1 MSIRHYSPR
10 RNRRRGIS
18 SRSQFALNLTLGI
31 AILLQI
37 SYPLLSGEPLRVVT
51 ISTVYWGAG
60 AMALHALLAF
70 GARYAFTYLGIA
82 LSFGFF
88 IELIGLKTGWPFG
101 TYEYDPS
108 LGPQLFDVPLV
119 VPFAWAMIAHP
130 IICAAR
136 RVAGNW
142 VFLYGGFGLMA
153 YDLFLDP
160 QMVTA
165 GRWTWEVTGSH
176 VPFTPEVPLSNAFGW
191 LLSGMALIAIL
202 HLALP
207 RDRRKVSASF
217 VTIDIFLI
225 WTWFAGVVS
234 NLFFFDRPGI
244 AFIFGLSFGAVLAPY
259 IFSRWLGRP

>member
-37 SYPLLSGEPLRVVT
+37 SYPLLSGEALRVVT

-82 LSFGFF
+82 LPFGFL

-130 IICAAR
+130 ILCAAR

-202 HLALP
+202 HLLLP

-217 VTIDIFLI
+217 ITIDIFLI

-244 AFIFGLSFGAVLAPY
+244 AFIFGLTFGAILAPY

>member
-18 SRSQFALNLTLGI
+18 SRSHFALNLTLGI

-37 SYPLLSGEPLRVVT
+37 SYPLLSGEALRVVT

-70 GARYAFTYLGIA
+70 GARYAFTYLGVA
-82 LSFGFF
+82 LPFGFL

-130 IICAAR
+130 ILCAAR

-217 VTIDIFLI
+217 ITIDIFLI

-244 AFIFGLSFGAVLAPY
+244 AFIFGLTFGAILAPY

>member
-37 SYPLLSGEPLRVVT
+37 SYPLLSGEALRVVT

-82 LSFGFF
+82 LPFGFL

-130 IICAAR
+130 ILCAAR

-142 VFLYGGFGLMA
+142 VFLYGGFGLMT

-217 VTIDIFLI
+217 ITIDIFLI

-244 AFIFGLSFGAVLAPY
+244 AFIFGLTFGVVLAPY

>member
-1 MSIRHYSPR
+1 
-10 RNRRRGIS
+10 
-18 SRSQFALNLTLGI
+18 
-31 AILLQI
+31 LLQI
-37 SYPLLSGEPLRVVT
+37 SYPLLSGEALRVVT

-82 LSFGFF
+82 LPFGFL
-88 IELIGLKTGWPFG
+88 IELLGLKTGWPFG

-130 IICAAR
+130 ILCAAR
-136 RVAGNW
+136 RLAGNW

-217 VTIDIFLI
+217 ITIDIFLI

-244 AFIFGLSFGAVLAPY
+244 AFIFGATFGAVLAPY

>member
-1 MSIRHYSPR
+1 
-10 RNRRRGIS
+10 
-18 SRSQFALNLTLGI
+18 LGI

-37 SYPLLSGEPLRVVT
+37 SYPLLSGEALRVVT

-82 LSFGFF
+82 LSFGFL

-101 TYEYDPS
+101 TYEYDPT

-130 IICAAR
+130 ILCAAR

-217 VTIDIFLI
+217 ITIDIFLI

-244 AFIFGLSFGAVLAPY
+244 AFIFGLTFGVVLAPY

>member
-37 SYPLLSGEPLRVVT
+37 SYPLLSGEALRVVT

-82 LSFGFF
+82 LSFGFL
-88 IELIGLKTGWPFG
+88 IELMGLKTGWPFG
-101 TYEYDPS
+101 TYKYDPS
-108 LGPQLFDVPLV
+108 LGPQLFDVPQV

-130 IICAAR
+130 ILCAAR

-142 VFLYGGFGLMA
+142 VLLYGGFGLMA

-217 VTIDIFLI
+217 ITIDIFLI

-244 AFIFGLSFGAVLAPY
+244 AFIFGLTFGAILAPY

>member
-18 SRSQFALNLTLGI
+18 YRSQFALNLTLGI

-37 SYPLLSGEPLRVVT
+37 SYPLLSGEALRVVT

-82 LSFGFF
+82 LSFGFL

-101 TYEYDPS
+101 TYEYDPT

-130 IICAAR
+130 ILCAAR

-217 VTIDIFLI
+217 ITIDIFLI

-244 AFIFGLSFGAVLAPY
+244 AFIFGLTFGAILAPY

>member
-18 SRSQFALNLTLGI
+18 SRAQFALNLTLGI
-31 AILLQI
+31 AILLQV
-37 SYPLLSGEPLRVVT
+37 SYPLLDGEALRVVT

-101 TYEYDPS
+101 TYQYDDS

-130 IICAAR
+130 ILCAAR

-160 QMVTA
+160 QMVNA
-165 GRWTWEVTGSH
+165 GRWTWEVTGSR

-207 RDRRKVSASF
+207 RDRRKVSAGF
-217 VTIDIFLI
+217 AAIDIFLI
-225 WTWFAGVVS
+225 WTWLAGVIS

-244 AFIFGLSFGAVLAPY
+244 AFLFGLTFGAVLAPF

>member
-37 SYPLLSGEPLRVVT
+37 SYPLLSGEALRVVT

-60 AMALHALLAF
+60 AMALHALLAS

-82 LSFGFF
+82 LPFGFL
-88 IELIGLKTGWPFG
+88 IELLGLKTGWPFG

-130 IICAAR
+130 ILCAAR
-136 RVAGNW
+136 RLAGNW

-217 VTIDIFLI
+217 ITIDIFLI

-234 NLFFFDRPGI
+234 NLFFFNRPGI
-244 AFIFGLSFGAVLAPY
+244 AFIFGATFGAVLAPY

>member
-18 SRSQFALNLTLGI
+18 SRAQLFLNLTLAV
-31 AILLQI
+31 AILLQV
-37 SYPLLSGEPLRVVT
+37 SYPLLNGEALRIVT
-51 ISTVYWGAG
+51 IATVYWGAA

-70 GARYAFTYLGIA
+70 GSRYTFTYLGITLA
-82 LSFGFF
+82 FGYF
-88 IELIGLKTGWPFG
+88 IELIGLKSGWPFG
-101 TYEYDPS
+101 IYSYDSS
-108 LGPQLFDVPLV
+108 LGPQIFDVPLV

-130 IICAAR
+130 ILCAAR

-160 QMVTA
+160 QMVSA
-165 GRWTWEVTGSH
+165 GRWKWEVTGSH
-176 VPFTPEVPLSNAFGW
+176 VPFTPEVPLSNAVGW
-191 LLSGMALIAIL
+191 LLSGMALTALL

-207 RDRRKVSASF
+207 RERRKVSAGF
-217 VTIDIFLI
+217 VAIDIFLI

-244 AFIFGLSFGAVLAPY
+244 AFIFGLTFGAVLAPF

>member
-37 SYPLLSGEPLRVVT
+37 SYPLLSGEALRVVT

-82 LSFGFF
+82 LSFGFL

-130 IICAAR
+130 ILCAAR

-217 VTIDIFLI
+217 ITIDIFLI

-244 AFIFGLSFGAVLAPY
+244 AFIFGLTFGAILAPY

>member
-18 SRSQFALNLTLGI
+18 SRAQFALNLTLGI

-37 SYPLLSGEPLRVVT
+37 SYPLLDGEALRVVT

-70 GARYAFTYLGIA
+70 GSRYAFTYLGIA

-88 IELIGLKTGWPFG
+88 IEFLGLKTGWPFG
-101 TYEYDPS
+101 TYTYDDS
-108 LGPQLFDVPLV
+108 LGPQLFDVPMV

-130 IICAAR
+130 ILCAAR

-160 QMVTA
+160 QMVRA

-176 VPFTPEVPLSNAFGW
+176 VPFMPEIPLSNAFGW
-191 LLSGMALIAIL
+191 LLSGMALTAIL

-207 RDRRKVSASF
+207 RDRRKTSAGF
-217 VTIDIFLI
+217 GAIDFFLI

-244 AFIFGLSFGAVLAPY
+244 AFIFGLAFGAVLAPY

>member
-18 SRSQFALNLTLGI
+18 SRAQLALNLTLGI

-37 SYPLLSGEPLRVVT
+37 SYPLLSGEALRVVT
-51 ISTVYWGAG
+51 ISTVYWAAG

-70 GARYAFTYLGIA
+70 GARYAFTYLGIT
-82 LSFGFF
+82 LSFGFL
-88 IELIGLKTGWPFG
+88 IELMGLKTSWPFG

-130 IICAAR
+130 ILCAAR
-136 RVAGNW
+136 RVSGNW

-165 GRWTWEVTGSH
+165 GRWKWEVTGSH

-202 HLALP
+202 HLTLS

-217 VTIDIFLI
+217 ITIDIFLI
-225 WTWFAGVVS
+225 WTWFAGVIS

-244 AFIFGLSFGAVLAPY
+244 AFIFGLTFGAVLAPY

>member
-37 SYPLLSGEPLRVVT
+37 SYPLLSGEALRVVT

-82 LSFGFF
+82 LSFGFL
-88 IELIGLKTGWPFG
+88 IELMGLKTGWPFG
-101 TYEYDPS
+101 TYKYDPS

-130 IICAAR
+130 ILCAAR

-160 QMVTA
+160 QTVTA

-217 VTIDIFLI
+217 ITIDIFLI

-244 AFIFGLSFGAVLAPY
+244 AFIFGLTFGVVLAPY

>member
-217 VTIDIFLI
+217 ITIDIFLI

>member
-18 SRSQFALNLTLGI
+18 SRAQLALNLTLGI
-31 AILLQI
+31 AISLQI
-37 SYPLLSGEPLRVVT
+37 SYPLLSGEALRVVT

-82 LSFGFF
+82 LSFGFL
-88 IELIGLKTGWPFG
+88 IELMGLKTGWPFG

-130 IICAAR
+130 ILCAAR
-136 RVAGNW
+136 RVAGHW

-191 LLSGMALIAIL
+191 LLSGMALIAIM

-207 RDRRKVSASF
+207 RERRKVSASF
-217 VTIDIFLI
+217 ITIDIFLI
-225 WTWFAGVVS
+225 WTWFAGVIS

-244 AFIFGLSFGAVLAPY
+244 AFIFGLTFGVVLAPY

>member
-37 SYPLLSGEPLRVVT
+37 SYPLLSGEALRVVT

-82 LSFGFF
+82 LSFGFL

-101 TYEYDPS
+101 TYKYDPS

-130 IICAAR
+130 ILCAAR

-142 VFLYGGFGLMA
+142 IFLYGGFGLMA

-217 VTIDIFLI
+217 ITIDIFLI

-234 NLFFFDRPGI
+234 NLFFFNRPGI
-244 AFIFGLSFGAVLAPY
+244 AFIFGATFGAVLAPY
-259 IFSRWLGRP
+259 IFSRWLVRP

>member
-18 SRSQFALNLTLGI
+18 GRAQFALNLTLAI

-37 SYPLLSGEPLRVVT
+37 SYPLLSGEALRVVT

-70 GARYAFTYLGIA
+70 GARYAFTYLGVA

-88 IELIGLKTGWPFG
+88 IELLGLKTGWPFG
-101 TYEYDPS
+101 TYQYDDS

-130 IICAAR
+130 ILCAAR

-202 HLALP
+202 HLVLP
-207 RDRRKVSASF
+207 RDRRKVSAGF
-217 VTIDIFLI
+217 AAIDIFLI
-225 WTWFAGVVS
+225 WTWFAGVIS

-244 AFIFGLSFGAVLAPY
+244 ALFGGIAFAIFFLPY
-259 IFSRWLGRP
+259 AFSRWLGRP

>member
-37 SYPLLSGEPLRVVT
+37 SYPLLSGEALRVVT

-82 LSFGFF
+82 LSFGFL

-130 IICAAR
+130 ILCAAR

-217 VTIDIFLI
+217 ITIDIFLI

-244 AFIFGLSFGAVLAPY
+244 AFIFGLTFGVVLAPY

>member
-37 SYPLLSGEPLRVVT
+37 SYPLLSGEALRVVT

-82 LSFGFF
+82 LSFGFL

-101 TYEYDPS
+101 TYEYDPT

-130 IICAAR
+130 ILCAAR

-165 GRWTWEVTGSH
+165 GRWEWEVTGSH

-202 HLALP
+202 HLVLP

-217 VTIDIFLI
+217 LTIDIFLI

-244 AFIFGLSFGAVLAPY
+244 AFIFGLTFGVVLAPY

>member
-1 MSIRHYSPR
+1 M
-10 RNRRRGIS
+10 
-18 SRSQFALNLTLGI
+18 
-31 AILLQI
+31 LQI
-37 SYPLLSGEPLRVVT
+37 SYPLLSGEALRVVT

-82 LSFGFF
+82 LSFGFL

-101 TYEYDPS
+101 TYEYDPT

-130 IICAAR
+130 ILCAAR

-217 VTIDIFLI
+217 ITIDIFLI

-244 AFIFGLSFGAVLAPY
+244 AFIFGLTFGAILAPY